1 MLRNRFTRLKTALF
15 GRTVGV
21 GLPSTLVYAVALA
34 AIAYFGIRSWRQVL
48 HTPPAGPTMARAMD
62 LLAASKLGYGPAL
75 DVTWQREMRFAASLP
90 RTRLNLLVPRVPAA
104 LCPPVAVGAA
114 ATTQRT
120 LTTELEAALEARA
133 SDPQAA
139 RAALDALRRARPQD
153 RLGEVL
159 HDYNLARAHLI
170 LNDTATAARLLLP
183 HFADDTSSRR
193 DELADEVPILGYH
206 ARLLAGISLYPLR
219 DSLAVGQ
226 FRGAVRALQ
235 RLAPEEY
242 AGGSRRE
249 ATYHSFTAPLGDYAC
264 GGDPGQGTPS
274 MEAWVG
280 LVRAYRQAEG
290 YHDTYNL
297 GNELERTRG
306 AEYPSDPLVP
316 LLRHGRKVT
325 EGGST
330 PIPESYFWAASNLQ
344 RIYDY
349 NRLEP
354 DPRLELAR
362 AELLL
367 IVAADSQW
375 TAAVAAAAPFDRCRV
390 VDGLAAEFGRS
401 APVTQTPVTIDSM
414 RAAVALLANARR
426 AGCAH
431 AGEREIDAPLRSEFL
446 VLGAGLLGDSVAAR
460 AEAWR
465 RSLQGEDSLRG
476 DGEGGSAAVLAEA
489 ERMAGRLSPGRMKRF
504 FPGADTAYRFL
515 RRWRSA
521 VFAEVADSLRART
534 ASGGLANAATDSL
547 PDVLLA
553 VARLSGRPEVVDPAE
568 LRRRGAPIPLTYLAR
583 VTAANHPVVMAA
595 AVVAITLTL
604 LALATWTHLAV
615 WRRRLL
621 LSTRLYLD
629 DRPTELPFGGG

>member
-1 MLRNRFTRLKTALF
+1 MRNRFTRLKTALF

-21 GLPSTLVYAVALA
+21 GLPSTLVYAVALV
-34 AIAYFGIRSWRQVL
+34 AIAWFGIRSWRQVL

-62 LLAASKLGYGPAL
+62 LLAMPKLGFRPAL
-75 DVTWQREMRFAASLP
+75 DVTWEREMRFAASLP

-114 ATTQRT
+114 ATMQRS
-120 LTTELEAALEARA
+120 LTTELETALEARA

-139 RAALDALRRARPQD
+139 RAALEALRGARPD
-153 RLGEVL
+153 GRLGEVL
-159 HDYNLARAHLI
+159 RDYNLARAHLI
-170 LNDTATAARLLLP
+170 LGDTATAARLLLP

-193 DELADEVPILGYH
+193 DALADEVPILGYH

-219 DSLAVGQ
+219 DSLAVSQ

-235 RLAPEEY
+235 RLAPGEY
-242 AGGSRRE
+242 VGGSRRQ
-249 ATYHSFTAPLGDYAC
+249 ATYHAFTAPLGAYAC
-264 GGDPGQGTPS
+264 GGDPGPGTGS

-290 YHDTYNL
+290 YRDTYNL
-297 GNELERTRG
+297 PGELERTRG

-316 LLRHGRKVT
+316 LLRHGRRVAV
-325 EGGST
+325 GGSS

-349 NRLEP
+349 NRLDP

-401 APVTQTPVTIDSM
+401 APVTQTPVATDSM

-426 AGCAH
+426 AGCAQ

-465 RSLQGEDSLRG
+465 RSLEGGDSTRAG
-476 DGEGGSAAVLAEA
+476 GEGGSAAVLAEA
-489 ERMAGRLSPGRMKRF
+489 ERLTARLAPGRMKRL

-515 RRWRSA
+515 HRWRSA
-521 VFAEVADSLRART
+521 VFGEVADSLRARA

-553 VARLSGRPEVVDPAE
+553 AARLSGRPGVVDPAE

-595 AVVAITLTL
+595 AVVAITLSL